1 MFFLLIWIK
10 PWRGFKAMGWMG
22 LKWVL
27 NVQLNEEVL
36 HHLETNGS
44 SGGNC
49 SGARKAVFWTKP
61 DPPYFLTKTHNDPN
75 LGGILGEFG

>member
-1 MFFLLIWIK
+1 
-10 PWRGFKAMGWMG
+10 MGCEMG

-27 NVQLNEEVL
+27 NVRLNEEVL

-75 LGGILGEFG
+75 LGGILGMFG